1 MSSFLTG
8 VVVILLGILV
18 YQDFRFR
25 SISWLL
31 LPALF
36 VLSFTSTCL
45 SGNFMLALKYSV
57 YNSLFLL
64 FQLTMVL
71 LYFLIR
77 YKTIKNFTRNILG
90 WGDVL
95 FFFAITPLFSLPLY
109 LLFLITGMLLT
120 LVLYFIMS
128 LFRNLILYS
137 HPIPLAGILAALLI
151 VLQLFQWFYPQIV
164 ISFNT
169 TIATAF

>member
-1 MSSFLTG
+1 
-8 VVVILLGILV
+8 
-18 YQDFRFR
+18 
-25 SISWLL
+25 
-31 LPALF
+31 
-36 VLSFTSTCL
+36 
-45 SGNFMLALKYSV
+45 
-57 YNSLFLL
+57 
-64 FQLTMVL
+64 
-71 LYFLIR
+71 
-77 YKTIKNFTRNILG
+77 
-90 WGDVL
+90 
-95 FFFAITPLFSLPLY
+95 LY